1 MIKKLQKSF
10 ILFVL
15 FTFVAQS
22 VLVHVPVKA
31 AELPTVVSLTDVLVS
46 DNEELTTEATTL
58 KEKQE
63 LFVKLGLTMKDGE
76 ITKEATLMALPSQLH
91 GDVFGEGNVVD
102 EQNKAVGSYTI
113 ANNSIKILFN
123 DEAVTGAPYHLV
135 FKATYNAVETDVK
148 AEKNCFFIR

>member
-63 LFVKLGLTMKDGE
+63 LFVK
-76 ITKEATLMALPSQLH
+76 
-91 GDVFGEGNVVD
+91 
-102 EQNKAVGSYTI
+102 
-113 ANNSIKILFN
+113 
-123 DEAVTGAPYHLV
+123 
-135 FKATYNAVETDVK
+135 
-148 AEKNCFFIR
+148 